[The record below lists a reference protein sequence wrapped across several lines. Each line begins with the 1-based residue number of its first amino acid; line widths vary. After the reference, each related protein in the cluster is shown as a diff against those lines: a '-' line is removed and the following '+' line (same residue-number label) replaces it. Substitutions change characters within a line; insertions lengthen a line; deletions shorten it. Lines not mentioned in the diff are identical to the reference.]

1 MCFLVKIKLNYMKIE
16 MMLPGQLDKSKEHPD
31 NLIKI

>member
-16 MMLPGQLDKSKEHPD
+16 MLPGQLDKSKEHPD